1 MELGFIIL
9 NLLGRLPI
17 KYGPTKKSKQWLPV
31 IAKRKGLNA
40 IFISGEVVAIQV
52 PVIKD
57 KSVTAKNYRDV
68 VLKKLKKKIYINR
81 NGAKSRISNMSNFYV
96 IILHAICL
104 LLLRD
109 LPYTQYLTATVTHP
123 DMD

>member
-17 KYGPTKKSKQWLPV
+17 KYGPTKKSKQPV
-31 IAKRKGLNA
+31 IAKCKGLNA
-40 IFISGEVVAIQV
+40 IFISREVVAIQV

-57 KSVTAKNYRDV
+57 KCVTAKYYRDV
-68 VLKKLKKKIYINR
+68 VLKKLKKNTNR

-96 IILHAICL
+96 IMPHAICL